1 VVPNY
6 KSKYSC
12 LLSTLKPPS
21 QASQKEEGKK
31 RQVNN
36 QLHVNPNSTAK
47 EVSLFFFFFF
57 FPSIL
62 TLIKKKWLPILLLLL
77 LLMQWAVSLIDKF
90 CF

>member
-1 VVPNY
+1 
-6 KSKYSC
+6 
-12 LLSTLKPPS
+12 LSTLKPPS

-31 RQVNN
+31 NRQVNN

-77 LLMQWAVSLIDKF
+77 LLLLMQWAISLIDKF